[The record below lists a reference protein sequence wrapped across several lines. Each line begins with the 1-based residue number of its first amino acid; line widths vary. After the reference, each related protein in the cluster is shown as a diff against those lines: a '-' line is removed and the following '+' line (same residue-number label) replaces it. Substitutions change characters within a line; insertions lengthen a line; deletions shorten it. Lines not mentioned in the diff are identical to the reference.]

1 VAVVTELRRSWD
13 QLAQA
18 QKSGAGVPFYMR
30 VVNRRLGRALAC
42 VGALVG
48 ATANQVT
55 ALSGLVALA
64 GVALVAGVDVGLPGA
79 VAALLLMQLAFALD
93 SADGQLARLTG
104 RGSPAGEWL
113 DHVVDATRTLA
124 FHGAIL
130 IALYRFTEVADAVL
144 LVPLLFALVASVR
157 FFAQILSEQ
166 LLRQRGGA
174 AEESGT
180 AVGALIQTPADVGVQ
195 NLVLLLLP
203 WTAVFLAGYVLLAV
217 ANTLLLAATLV
228 RRHRALVA
236 PARVEV

>member
-1 VAVVTELRRSWD
+1 MGVAAELRASWH
-13 QLAQA
+13 QLARA
-18 QKSGAGVPFYMR
+18 QKNGAGVPPYMR

-48 ATANQVT
+48 ASANQVT
-55 ALSGLVALA
+55 ALSGLAALF
-64 GVALVAGVDVGLPGA
+64 GVVLVATVDVGVAGA
-79 VAALLLMQLAFALD
+79 IGAALLLQLAFALD

-130 IALYRFTEVADAVL
+130 IALYRFTDVADVVL
-144 LVPLLFALVASVR
+144 LIPMLFTLVASVR

-166 LLRQRGGA
+166 LLRQRGGVD
-174 AEESGT
+174 EEQGT
-180 AVGALIQTPADVGVQ
+180 GGRALIQVPADVGVQ
-195 NLVLLLLP
+195 NLLVLLLP
-203 WTAVFLAGYVLLAV
+203 WTPVFVIGYALLAA
-217 ANTLLLAATLV
+217 ANLILLVATLV
-228 RRHRALVA
+228 RRYRALVR